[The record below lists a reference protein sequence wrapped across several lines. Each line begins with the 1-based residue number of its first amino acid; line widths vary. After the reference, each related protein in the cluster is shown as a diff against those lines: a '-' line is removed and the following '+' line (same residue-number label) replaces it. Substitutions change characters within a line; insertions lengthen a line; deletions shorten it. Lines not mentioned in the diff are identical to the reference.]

1 MPATVLIAD
10 VTEIELARM
19 GRPNRMGEQ
28 VYLRANGVARRDVTE
43 SCKRAS
49 YIEEGL
55 DVAV

>member
-28 VYLRANGVARRDVTE
+28 VYLRANGVARRACVCPVNVVPDPH
-43 SCKRAS
+43 
-49 YIEEGL
+49 
-55 DVAV
+55 